1 MLVRILILFFLLLI
15 IYQIIL
21 AISGNFR
28 EGLENT
34 NISTNTNNNSSYKEY
49 DTKGSSGA
57 NILAEQNAGNI
68 AYLKQRLDELMDL
81 KGTVM
86 DVCGNIIQLQQQVN
100 GLVQQQSN
108 AMTQIAGDKPVSI
121 SGT

>member
-15 IYQIIL
+15 IYQIFL
-21 AISGNFR
+21 AIFGSLR

-34 NISTNTNNNSSYKEY
+34 NINTNTNNSSYKEY
-49 DTKGSSGA
+49 DTKSPCGA

-86 DVCGNIIQLQQQVN
+86 DVCGNIVQLQQQVN

-108 AMTQIAGDKPVSI
+108 AMTQIVGDKPVSI

>member
-21 AISGNFR
+21 AISGNLR

-34 NISTNTNNNSSYKEY
+34 NTNNSSYKEY
-49 DTKGSSGA
+49 DTKGPSGA

-81 KGTVM
+81 KETVM

>member
-21 AISGNFR
+21 AISGNLI

-34 NISTNTNNNSSYKEY
+34 NTNTNNSSYKEY
-49 DTKGSSGA
+49 DTKGPSGA

>member
-1 MLVRILILFFLLLI
+1 MLVHILILFFLLLI

-21 AISGNFR
+21 AISGNLR

-34 NISTNTNNNSSYKEY
+34 NTNNSSYKEY
-49 DTKGSSGA
+49 DTKGPSGA

-86 DVCGNIIQLQQQVN
+86 DVCGNIVQLQQQVN

>member
-21 AISGNFR
+21 AISGNLR

-34 NISTNTNNNSSYKEY
+34 NTNNSSYKEY
-49 DTKGSSGA
+49 DTKGPSGA

-86 DVCGNIIQLQQQVN
+86 DVCGNIVQLQQQVN

>member
-21 AISGNFR
+21 AISGNLR

-34 NISTNTNNNSSYKEY
+34 NTNNSSYKEY
-49 DTKGSSGA
+49 DTKGPSGA